1 MTGPGVSV
9 PANPM
14 VVAAMLA
21 TFVVRRS
28 AEKAFEKHHR
38 AVTAPDVISQLGDSF
53 YAMVDDLPGTVQ

>member
-1 MTGPGVSV
+1 
-9 PANPM
+9 M

-53 YAMVDDLPGTVQ
+53 YAMVDLPGTVVKAAV